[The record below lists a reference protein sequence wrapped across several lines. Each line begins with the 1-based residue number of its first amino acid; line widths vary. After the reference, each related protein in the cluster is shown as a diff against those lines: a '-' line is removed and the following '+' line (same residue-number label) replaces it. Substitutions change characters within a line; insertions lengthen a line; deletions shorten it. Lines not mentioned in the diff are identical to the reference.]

1 MDAVFLTFYLQTFL
15 SALIA
20 VTSLYRYS
28 ERSIVIKLVGVLFA
42 LSFICNL
49 ISYSLFFFD
58 YRADLINVPGSVFDS
73 STIIIATIIYNHL
86 TKSRY
91 KATFLTITLL
101 FLSLALFNLFFFQK
115 VTIASYN
122 LLAGSFIMM
131 VYSIFYF
138 HRLMVEMPTVHLQRL
153 PMFWFNSAF
162 LIYHAGGIFLFA
174 FTEYLITTMNDSF
187 VQFATFRNA
196 LFFAQQLII
205 LVGIVYDFKSSN
217 ITPKP
222 EI

>member
-1 MDAVFLTFYLQTFL
+1 MNAVFLTFYLQTFL

-20 VTSLYRYS
+20 VSSFYRYT
-28 ERSIVIKLVGVLFA
+28 ERSTVIKLVGILFA
-42 LSFICNL
+42 LSFVCNVT
-49 ISYSLFFFD
+49 SYSLFFFN

-73 STIIIATIIYNHL
+73 GTVIIATIIYNHL

-91 KATFLTITLL
+91 KTAFLTIAVL
-101 FLSLALFNLFFFQK
+101 FLSMALFNLLFFQK
-115 VTIASYN
+115 VNIASYN

-131 VYSIFYF
+131 IYSVFYF

-162 LIYHAGGIFLFA
+162 LIYHAGGVFLFA

-205 LVGIVYDFKSSN
+205 LIGIVYDLKSVKIS
-217 ITPKP
+217 TRT
-222 EI
+222 EA